1 MNVFYRNPLAD
12 SLLTIQNFTNPQRGY
27 FFYFRTLCLRMQTRF
42 SQLMPLDDV
51 PVVFLHGNPH
61 LENFAIVAQG
71 AGLVDFDRARL
82 GPYSWDIVRF
92 LCSLSLKRSK
102 RDKSFLPDRVLQ
114 YFLEGYKRSFSAP
127 ELPYKSLGDFLKLKK
142 VNWELTT
149 TDYLKKN
156 IKWAKK
162 LRQNALPPEDEWVQG
177 VLNEYLTSRNEHH
190 LLQTHY
196 LQEAGQALGSL
207 GNQRVL
213 VVLAPHDETA
223 HDSLLLDLKTVYQ
236 DADTHF
242 FKTPVEHHGERMIL
256 ASDLYAPRLEENM
269 GFFTYQNQQYWGRKV
284 PTEAIKLK
292 GWLSEV
298 RQVDLA
304 YCVAT
309 QLGRAHR
316 LSLKNSLPEDLLAHL
331 DTHFGQILK
340 VGQQMN
346 EEIMEA
352 HKDYLLRVSQ
362 EKNIVLPPRVVK
374 VRKSVKTNKSTKK
387 KQPPPKK

>member
-42 SQLMPLDDV
+42 SQLMPLEDV

-102 RDKSFLPDRVLQ
+102 RDKGFLSDRVLQ

-127 ELPYKSLGDFLKLKK
+127 ELPYKPLSDFLKIKK
-142 VNWELTT
+142 VNWSLTT

-162 LRQNALPPEDEWVQG
+162 LRQNALPPDDEWVQG
-177 VLNEYLTSRNEHH
+177 VLNAYLTSRNEPQ

-196 LQEAGQALGSL
+196 VQEAGQALGSL

-213 VVLAPHDETA
+213 VVLAPHDQTA
-223 HDSLLLDLKTVYQ
+223 HDSVLLDLKTVYQ

-256 ASDLYAPRLEENM
+256 ASDLYAPRLEEDM
-269 GFFTYQNQQYWGRKV
+269 GFFTYQEQQYWGRKV

-292 GWLSEV
+292 GWLSEA
-298 RQVDLA
+298 RQTDLA

-316 LSLKNSLPEDLLAHL
+316 LSLKNSLPETLLAHL
-331 DTHFGQILK
+331 DANFGQILK

-374 VRKSVKTNKSTKK
+374 VRKSVKTNKNTKK
-387 KQPPPKK
+387 KQPPTKK